1 MLSRNKLY
9 KIIQAAV

>member
-1 MLSRNKLY
+1 MLSCNKLY